1 MNDSQVPN
9 GYILL
14 ANEKE
19 NLSSDSIKSLAQRL
33 HFHTISEKNLPSD
46 ELPKLVFE
54 NNQWR
59 VYTHDRKSTVG
70 VDFFLPSFYARLS
83 RQGFEKENVVR
94 AVKGRNKATLPLLVL
109 DATAGFGHDG
119 FLLANA
125 GCQLTMVEK
134 NPLLAFLLAQA
145 IHRVADSD
153 DVIAEVASRIIF
165 YEGDSVDVMKS
176 WHGRRPDVVY
186 LDPMY
191 NTAEQEL
198 KRGLKKT
205 AAVKKNMA
213 FLQQIAAHNS
223 TAEDQRLFEAAVEIA
238 GSKVVIK
245 RAPGAEH
252 LAFQTPASSIE
263 GKSARFDIYPL

>member
-1 MNDSQVPN
+1 MNERQVPK
-9 GYILL
+9 GYVLF
-14 ANEKE
+14 ANEKD
-19 NLSSDSIKSLAQRL
+19 NLSFDSVSSLAQRL
-33 HFHTISEKNLPSD
+33 HFHTINEENLPIDS
-46 ELPKLVFE
+46 LPKLIFE

-59 VYTHDRKSTVG
+59 VFTDDRKATVG
-70 VDFFLPSFYARLS
+70 VDFFLPSFYSRLS
-83 RQGFEKENVVR
+83 RQGSEKENVVR
-94 AVKGRNKATLPLLVL
+94 AVKGRNKAELPLSVL

-145 IHRVADSD
+145 IHRVANSD
-153 DVIAEVASRIIF
+153 DIIAEVASRIIF
-165 YEGDSVDVMKS
+165 HEGDSVDVMKN
-176 WHGRRPDVVY
+176 WQGRRPDVVY

-191 NTAEQEL
+191 RVTEQEPR
-198 KRGLKKT
+198 RGLKKT

-213 FLQQIAAHNS
+213 FLQQFAAHNS
-223 TAEDQRLFEAAVEIA
+223 VAEDQLLFKSAVELA

-252 LAFQTPASSIE
+252 LALQTPASSIE